1 MTRLATSLLLG
12 LALVAAAFSSPCVA
26 YAQTG
31 RCTMASDRSEVQLGQ
46 VFRLEVTCEAQGA
59 EAGMPELPD
68 LSMFEVM
75 SRQFSRPMQFTFGTG
90 GQQQIVQST
99 TRVALLL
106 RPRREG
112 RFELQPARVRVG
124 TSEVTSNTLT
134 ISVGGSGGGPPGQ
147 APTNQA
153 QPGQPV
159 APGQDP
165 SAGPPAGPLDG
176 AVYDDQAFLRTV
188 VDRHEA
194 VVGQQVTVTFYLY
207 VRQLATQPQITQQ
220 PSSDGFWVHDLL
232 DRNAPP
238 DAVMQRVGS
247 TSFRVYTLR
256 RFAAFPLREGT
267 LTIGAMEMHVPVGN
281 PLDMIFGAPQAD
293 LVRTSVPV
301 QLTVGPAPA
310 GAPAGSLP
318 VHVGTLTVEA
328 TLDRTQVP
336 TGDAVTLDVRLR
348 GTGQVEAI
356 STPSLAV
363 DGLRIL
369 QPEVD
374 QHTTVQSE
382 RVGGEK
388 SVRWL
393 IVPERAGTFVLGPFR
408 WAVFDPTTQAW
419 SVAEAPAL
427 TLTAAG
433 NPTQP
438 ATSGPELTEP
448 EVGDPTDDE
457 TASFGP
463 VRTQSEFARRSA
475 RVASSL
481 LYLLALAVGPLA
493 LALTAL
499 ASLLKKRRAAQ
510 AAAGAGERRAR
521 DARRK
526 LDEADKAIAARDT
539 RGLYGTVTQSI
550 RGALEARLGH
560 AIGSLTHG
568 ELKRT
573 LAERGMDA
581 PLAKRIAEELEGA
594 EMARFSS
601 AGGEESEMRAAL
613 ERARALVAE
622 IQRFVPTEDDE

>member
-1 MTRLATSLLLG
+1 VTGGGRLVG
-12 LALVAAAFSSPCVA
+12 
-26 YAQTG
+26 
-31 RCTMASDRSEVQLGQ
+31 
-46 VFRLEVTCEAQGA
+46 AQG
-59 EAGMPELPD
+59 
-68 LSMFEVM
+68 
-75 SRQFSRPMQFTFGTG
+75 RP
-90 GQQQIVQST
+90 
-99 TRVALLL
+99 
-106 RPRREG
+106 
-112 RFELQPARVRVG
+112 
-124 TSEVTSNTLT
+124 
-134 ISVGGSGGGPPGQ
+134 
-147 APTNQA
+147 
-153 QPGQPV
+153 
-159 APGQDP
+159 
-165 SAGPPAGPLDG
+165 
-176 AVYDDQAFLRTV
+176 
-188 VDRHEA
+188 
-194 VVGQQVTVTFYLY
+194 
-207 VRQLATQPQITQQ
+207 
-220 PSSDGFWVHDLL
+220 
-232 DRNAPP
+232 
-238 DAVMQRVGS
+238 
-247 TSFRVYTLR
+247 
-256 RFAAFPLREGT
+256 
-267 LTIGAMEMHVPVGN
+267 
-281 PLDMIFGAPQAD
+281 
-293 LVRTSVPV
+293 
-301 QLTVGPAPA
+301 
-310 GAPAGSLP
+310 
-318 VHVGTLTVEA
+318 
-328 TLDRTQVP
+328 
-336 TGDAVTLDVRLR
+336 GDAWSLAGRLR

-356 STPSLAV
+356 TRPSLAV

-408 WAVFDPTTQAW
+408 WAVFDPATQAW

-438 ATSGPELTEP
+438 ATSGVEPVEP

-463 VRTQSEFARRSA
+463 VRTESVFARRSA

-499 ASLLKKRRAAQ
+499 ASLVRKRRATQ

-526 LDEADKAIAARDT
+526 LDEADAAIVARDT

-568 ELKRT
+568 ELKRM
-573 LAERGMDA
+573 LAERGMA
-581 PLAKRIAEELEGA
+581 VALAKRIAEELEGA

-613 ERARALVAE
+613 GRARELVAE